1 MKTNFLIVFLA
12 VVAICT
18 NASAQ
23 VKKPVKNATIKNT
36 TLKTGI
42 KQATTNS
49 SSNNCLPLE
58 MKEIEN
64 VLRDRVARNMNLY
77 LDRDYGFIEFMGQ
90 KTDLTFETYK
100 LKKAANDW
108 QYHLNDIRSNLTRV
122 VRKGS
127 LFVLQVQFE
136 TEKNE
141 IKGKCPK
148 CKVGN
153 DKRAPDLD
161 WRNPMLYITLKPVAF
176 NNSLTFDVSKVEM
189 AGQLDVNGPM
199 DKFMPSVA
207 AFFQRLIEEK
217 VEKKIKTTLNQPT
230 VKDMLSKALKPEVDR
245 LNLGKI
251 VKVDD
256 SKDNIYLCNY

>member
-1 MKTNFLIVFLA
+1 MKTNFLMFMTVLLTLSLHAF
-12 VVAICT
+12 
-18 NASAQ
+18 SQ
-23 VKKPVKNATIKNT
+23 VKQQQKVSQIKNT
-36 TLKTGI
+36 KLKPNLQKGD
-42 KQATTNS
+42 S
-49 SSNNCLPLE
+49 DDPSNNCLPLE
-58 MKEIEN
+58 MKLIET
-64 VLRDRVARNMNLY
+64 VIRERIARDMNLY

-90 KTDLTFETYK
+90 KTDLPIETYK
-100 LKKAANDW
+100 LKKTANDW
-108 QYHLNDIRSNLTRV
+108 HYHLNDIRSNLTRV
-122 VRKGS
+122 VRS
-127 LFVLQVQFE
+127 RNQFELQVQFE

-148 CKVGN
+148 CAVGG

-161 WRNPMLYITLKPVAF
+161 WRDPILYITLKPVVF

-189 AGQLDVNGPM
+189 RGKLDVNGPM
-199 DKFMPSVA
+199 DTFMPSVA

-217 VEKKIKTTLNQPT
+217 VEKKLKTTLNQPNI
-230 VKDMLSKALKPEVDR
+230 KDKLSQVLKPEVDR

>member
-1 MKTNFLIVFLA
+1 MKANFLIVFWA
-12 VVAICT
+12 VVAIST

-36 TLKTGI
+36 TVKTGI
-42 KQATTNS
+42 KQASSNS
-49 SSNNCLPLE
+49 SSNNCLPLG

-90 KTDLTFETYK
+90 KTDLPIETYK

-108 QYHLNDIRSNLTRV
+108 HYHLNDIRSNLTRV
-122 VRKGS
+122 VRSGNK
-127 LFVLQVQFE
+127 FVLQVQFE
-136 TEKNE
+136 TDKNE

-148 CKVGN
+148 CAVSQ
-153 DKRAPDLD
+153 DKRAPDLN
-161 WRNPMLYITLKPVAF
+161 WRDPILYITLEPVAF

-189 AGQLDVNGPM
+189 NGKLDVNGPM

-207 AFFQRLIEEK
+207 AFFQKLIEEK
-217 VEKKIKTTLNQPT
+217 VEKQIKTKLNQPNI
-230 VKDMLSKALKPEVDR
+230 KDMLSKALKPEVDK